1 MEAEYIAANDVAK
14 EAVWMK
20 KFLEELEIIPTIHDP
35 VPLYYDNTGAIA
47 LAKEPCSHQR
57 SRHILRKYHLICEI
71 IDRGDIKIERV
82 DSKNNLADP
91 LTKAIPRLQFEY
103 LNEGYGLKYCSY
115 WP

>member
-1 MEAEYIAANDVAK
+1 MEAEYIAAND
-14 EAVWMK
+14 
-20 KFLEELEIIPTIHDP
+20 
-35 VPLYYDNTGAIA
+35 AIA
-47 LAKEPCSHQR
+47 LAKEPRSHQR
-57 SRHILRKYHLICEI
+57 SRHILRKYHLIREI

-91 LTKAIPRLQFEY
+91 LTKALPRLQFEH